1 VVSSI
6 RATVFASDLFQD
18 VLTMPSADNVLL
30 ESEQRYRASAYALLA
45 ALLRAAPDQ
54 ALLDHLRTLSP
65 AGDDD
70 LDELGQAMAAL
81 TEASVAPDLALLEQ
95 EYNDLF
101 IGIGRGEV
109 VPYGSWYLTGF
120 LMEQPLSELRDD
132 LRTLGFERSELTREP
147 EDHVAAIF
155 EVFSVMILEASS
167 LSQQLIFFNKHMRPW
182 LERFFVDLGK
192 ARSANF
198 YRYVAQFGAA
208 FLQLESAYL
217 SMQS

>member
-1 VVSSI
+1 
-6 RATVFASDLFQD
+6 
-18 VLTMPSADNVLL
+18 MPSADNVLL

-81 TEASVAPDLALLEQ
+81 TAASVAPDLALLEQ

-132 LRTLGFERSELTREP
+132 LRTLGFERSESTREP

-192 ARSANF
+192 ARSASF